1 MHCTAVHTPATL
13 IQFRLH
19 FNAIDSRLDTRA
31 HKIPVQTTLNQHS
44 HTGSMNYHS
53 TSQAYEMIIH
63 IIIGAMDTT
72 RSSASDT
79 HISIDKQKL
88 LFSRSAAAPRELAT
102 CFCWS
107 RPPPQ
112 QHYKSTSRE
121 TPNHFNTYTRTPI
134 RIPFP
139 RHQGRARAF
148 KAPST
153 LVDGNL

>member
-19 FNAIDSRLDTRA
+19 FDAIDSRLDTRA
-31 HKIPVQTTLNQHS
+31 HKIPVQTTLNQHQP
-44 HTGSMNYHS
+44 HRVHEL
-53 TSQAYEMIIH
+53 SQHFPSAMIIH

-72 RSSASDT
+72 PSSVSDT

-112 QHYKSTSRE
+112 QHYKSMSRE

-139 RHQGRARAF
+139 RHQGRAGAF